1 MKSARNDQRTPRL
14 DSSRSLWA
22 EAFCEHEGH
31 GVRAAT
37 VALLVRSD
45 PGLPSHDPLVFTI
58 RNAHF
63 AYGVRDF
70 DPFVDGIWDQPDRTT
85 VPALA
90 AAVRLRDFDALRAAC
105 REYAPFWCRT
115 CQRSYCRDHWA
126 LEAVFD
132 PYFDYYRGSCPAGHR
147 TMIDHI

>member
-1 MKSARNDQRTPRL
+1 MKSARSDQRTLRL

-37 VALLVRSD
+37 VAVLVRSD
-45 PGLPSHDPLVFTI
+45 PESPALGPLVFTI
-58 RNAHF
+58 RRADF

-70 DPFVDGIWDQPDRTT
+70 DMFVDGIWSQPDRTT
-85 VPALA
+85 VATLA
-90 AAVRLRDFDALRAAC
+90 AAVRCRDFDALRAEC
-105 REYAPFWCRT
+105 SEYAPFWCRT
-115 CQRSYCRDHWA
+115 CRRSYCRDHWT

-132 PYFDYYRGSCPAGHR
+132 PQFDYYRGSCPAGHR